1 MKKLLLALLLC
12 AFAQLCAAQK
22 QDTMCVFVVYID
34 SVKIFA
40 GYPEYDIRV
49 EVLPGW
55 RVSRIVEDADEVYIE
70 ETFYDTNGVKFNP
83 DVVLMYRKRKPS
95 TNPFRQ

>member
-1 MKKLLLALLLC
+1 MKKLLLASLLC
-12 AFAQLCAAQK
+12 AVAQLCAAQ
-22 QDTMCVFVVYID
+22 QRDTMCVFVIYID

-55 RVSRIVEDADEVYIE
+55 RVSRIVQDADEVYIE

-83 DVVLMYRKRKPS
+83 DVVLMYRKRQPS
-95 TNPFRQ
+95 KNPFRQ